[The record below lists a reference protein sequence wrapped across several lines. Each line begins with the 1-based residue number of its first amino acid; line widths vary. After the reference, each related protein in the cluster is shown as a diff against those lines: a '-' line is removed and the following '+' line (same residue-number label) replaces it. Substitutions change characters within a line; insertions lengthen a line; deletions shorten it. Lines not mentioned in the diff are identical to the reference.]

1 MLGLTWIVF
10 AGTALTKTGAGA
22 SKNAIPDILTNNKKH
37 TDMKDYVFILRLE
50 AVTPEIE
57 AKVVPMWAAVIPK
70 WAAQGHLISNTVI
83 ANEGT
88 LFSGKDRAIS
98 HAPLNNNG
106 QMVLAIMHMKAENM
120 DQALE
125 LAKQCP
131 TLDLG
136 GSVEVREVR
145 PTPVSLGN

>member
-1 MLGLTWIVF
+1 MLGLAWMAFT
-10 AGTALTKTGAGA
+10 GTPQTKTGTVAPNNETLD
-22 SKNAIPDILTNNKKH
+22 SLTNNKKH

-106 QMVLAIMHMKAENM
+106 QMVLAIMHIKAENM

-145 PTPVSLGN
+145 PTPVSLSN